1 MKSCF
6 DGAPDE
12 RGRCPAAEPVAL
24 MRSLVVVV
32 AHELSE
38 RPLQRRAPGEVSAS
52 EGDAPVLWRDRARQA
67 LDEAVGPGM
76 ARLRA
81 GVAQA
86 ELPTG
91 LIEGS
96 VELGAPVGQ
105 DAPQGP
111 PRPSKER
118 PEDVAQKRR
127 GIGRRVGRQQ
137 RRHAVGAGGVARRD
151 LPHLADPLEVAD
163 VEGVQTDQLP
173 RLGGLDVARP
183 PVARA
188 PQPLARDRKST
199 RLNSSHGYIS
209 YAVFC
214 LTTNT

>member
-1 MKSCF
+1 MKSCL

-24 MRSLVVVV
+24 MRPLVVV

-38 RPLQRRAPGEVSAS
+38 RPLQRRAAGEVSTP
-52 EGDAPVLWRDRARQA
+52 EGHSPVLLQDRALQA

-118 PEDVAQKRR
+118 HEDVAQKRR
-127 GIGRRVGRQQ
+127 
-137 RRHAVGAGGVARRD
+137 
-151 LPHLADPLEVAD
+151 
-163 VEGVQTDQLP
+163 
-173 RLGGLDVARP
+173 
-183 PVARA
+183 
-188 PQPLARDRKST
+188 
-199 RLNSSHGYIS
+199 
-209 YAVFC
+209 
-214 LTTNT
+214 